1 MIRAALITKL
11 GNGATLGTLPV
22 AAPVGGESEVT
33 MEAAAL
39 NPADRAISEGRF
51 YAGYPEPPY
60 VPGLEAVGRVGS
72 RRVYVS
78 GAGLGI
84 ARHGLVRDSFTA
96 PDDTFIE
103 IPGHVDAAKAVALGT
118 AGLAGWLPM
127 EWRAA
132 VQPGE
137 TVLVLGATGFAG
149 TVAVQAARHLGAGK
163 VIAAGRDRARLGGL
177 ERFVDATVPLDDP
190 DLEAAFVGACGKGGA
205 QVIYDCLWGEPLIA
219 ALQAASLDGRV
230 VHVGASAGPIAN
242 LPSASI
248 RGKRLN
254 VLGYSNFGVPRP
266 ILEATYLKM
275 LDFVAKG
282 SLEIQVEE
290 IRLELVAEAWS
301 GLLRGDGKY
310 VVVP

>member
-11 GNGATLGTLPV
+11 GNGATFGSVP
-22 AAPVGGESEVT
+22 AATPVGGESDVT

-51 YAGYPEPPY
+51 YGGYPEPPY
-60 VPGLEAVGRVGS
+60 VPGLEAVGRIGN

-84 ARHGLVRDSFTA
+84 ARDGLMRDSFAA

-103 IPGHVDAAKAVALGT
+103 IPENIEAATAVALGT

-149 TVAVQAARHLGAGK
+149 TVAVQAARHIGARR
-163 VIAAGRDRARLGGL
+163 VIAAGRNRARLADL
-177 ERFVDATVPLDDP
+177 ERFADATVALDDP
-190 DLEAAFVGACGKGGA
+190 DLAAAFIAACGKGGA
-205 QVIYDCLWGEPLIA
+205 QVIYDCLWGEPLGA

-230 VHVGASAGPIAN
+230 VHVGASAGPTAN
-242 LPSASI
+242 LASAAI
-248 RGKRLN
+248 RGKRLS
-254 VLGYSNFGVPRP
+254 VLGYSNFGVPRRVF
-266 ILEATYLKM
+266 EAAYLKM
-275 LDFVAKG
+275 LDLASNG
-282 SLEIQVEE
+282 SLKVQVQEVP
-290 IRLELVAEAWS
+290 LEQVAEAWA

-310 VVVP
+310 VVIP

>member
-1 MIRAALITKL
+1 MTRAALITEL
-11 GNGATLGTLPV
+11 GSGATFGSIPDATPLV
-22 AAPVGGESEVT
+22 GESEVM

-51 YAGYPEPPY
+51 YGGHPEPPY

-78 GAGLGI
+78 GAGLGVT
-84 ARHGLVRDSFTA
+84 RHGLMRDSFTA
-96 PDDTFIE
+96 PDDTFID
-103 IPGHVDAAKAVALGT
+103 IPDDINAATAVALGT

-149 TVAVQAARHLGAGK
+149 SVAVQAARHLGAGK
-163 VIAAGRDRARLGGL
+163 VIAAGRNRSRLASL
-177 ERFVDATVPLDDP
+177 EKFVDATVPLDDP
-190 DLEAAFVGACGKGGA
+190 DLAAAFVAACGKGGA
-205 QVIYDCLWGEPLIA
+205 QVIYDSLWGEPFSA
-219 ALQAASLDGRV
+219 ALQAAAMDGRV
-230 VHVGASAGPIAN
+230 VHLGASAGSTAT
-242 LPSASI
+242 LASAAI
-248 RGKRLN
+248 RGRRLS

-266 ILEATYLKM
+266 TLARAYLKM
-275 LDFVAKG
+275 LDLASKG
-282 SLEIQVEE
+282 SLEVEVEE
-290 IRLELVAEAWS
+290 IALEQVGEAWS

-310 VVVP
+310 VVIP

>member
-11 GNGATLGTLPV
+11 GSGATLGTLPA

-33 MEAAAL
+33 MEAASL

-84 ARHGLVRDSFTA
+84 ARHGLIRDSFTA
-96 PDDTFIE
+96 PDDTIME
-103 IPGHVDAAKAVALGT
+103 IPEHVDAAKAVALGT

-149 TVAVQAARHLGAGK
+149 TVAVQAARHLGAGR
-163 VIAAGRDRARLGGL
+163 VIAAGRDRARLGAL

-190 DLEAAFVGACGKGGA
+190 DLGAAFVAACGKGGA
-205 QVIYDCLWGEPLIA
+205 QVIYDCLWGEPSIA

-230 VHVGASAGPIAN
+230 VHVGASAAPTAN
-242 LPSASI
+242 LPSAAI

-266 ILEATYLKM
+266 ILEVAYLKM
-275 LDFVAKG
+275 LDLVAKG
-282 SLEIQVEE
+282 SLEIHVEE
-290 IRLELVAEAWS
+290 VPLELVAEAWS

-310 VVVP
+310 VVIP

>member
-1 MIRAALITKL
+1 MIRSALITEL
-11 GNGATLGTLPV
+11 GSGATLGALP
-22 AAPVGGESEVT
+22 AATPVGGESEVT

-84 ARHGLVRDSFTA
+84 ARHGLMRDSFA
-96 PDDTFIE
+96 SPDDTFIE
-103 IPGHVDAAKAVALGT
+103 IPEHVDAAKAVALGT

-132 VQPGE
+132 VRPGE

-190 DLEAAFVGACGKGGA
+190 DLEAAFVTACGKGGA

-219 ALQAASLDGRV
+219 ALQAASMDGRV
-230 VHVGASAGPIAN
+230 VHVGASAGPTAN
-242 LPSASI
+242 LPSAAI

-266 ILEATYLKM
+266 ILEAAYLKM
-275 LDFVAKG
+275 LDLVAKG
-282 SLEIQVEE
+282 SLEIQVKEVP
-290 IRLELVAEAWS
+290 LELVAEAWS

-310 VVVP
+310 VVIP